1 MSSAAMDEAI
11 RELLAALGPDLVL
24 TDEADRI
31 SYSYDA
37 THLSH
42 RPDVVVFP
50 RTTEH
55 VQKVMAIARRHR
67 VPVFPRGSGTGLS
80 GGAIPLGGI
89 ALVMT
94 RMNRILEIDPRD
106 MLARVQPGVL
116 TADFKR
122 AVEAERFQVTLV
134 VFGHAGDGNFHPDLI
149 CDERDPEE
157 MRRVAQAIDA
167 IFEAA
172 LRHGGTLSGE
182 HGIGLLKRPYMTT
195 AFDVP
200 TLRAMRALK
209 QAFDPDN
216 LLNPGKL
223 LPPVDGAEERSA

>member
-1 MSSAAMDEAI
+1 MHEAI

-55 VQKVMAIARRHR
+55 VQKVMAMARRHR

-94 RMNRILEIDPRD
+94 RMNRILEIDPATCWRGSSP
-106 MLARVQPGVL
+106 A
-116 TADFKR
+116 
-122 AVEAERFQVTLV
+122 
-134 VFGHAGDGNFHPDLI
+134 
-149 CDERDPEE
+149 C
-157 MRRVAQAIDA
+157 
-167 IFEAA
+167 
-172 LRHGGTLSGE
+172 
-182 HGIGLLKRPYMTT
+182 
-195 AFDVP
+195 
-200 TLRAMRALK
+200 
-209 QAFDPDN
+209 
-216 LLNPGKL
+216 
-223 LPPVDGAEERSA
+223 